1 MLEVLQRRRAALRGS
16 VERSRHLEDR
26 MKQISK
32 AIWPWRMSWLFP
44 LVALLAALDLISTYA
59 LLELSGKT
67 DVYEGGLLAKRALRF
82 GGWNGLYVMNAGAV
96 GFLSI
101 VAVSARFFYG
111 RFGLDGFA
119 RTAYVSVLVPYAVAA
134 SAAVVN
140 NVVMTF
146 I

>member
-1 MLEVLQRRRAALRGS
+1 MLEVLERRRAALRGS
-16 VERSRHLEDR
+16 VEWSRRLEDR
-26 MKQISK
+26 MKQVSK

-67 DVYEGGLLAKRALRF
+67 DVYEGGLLAKRALQL
-82 GGWNGLYVMNAGAV
+82 GGWNGLYIMNAVAV

-111 RFGLDGFA
+111 RFGLEGFA
-119 RTAYVSVLVPYAVAA
+119 RAAYVSVLVPYAVAE
-134 SAAVVN
+134 SAAVAN
-140 NVVMTF
+140 NVLMTF